1 MSRYTDAK
9 CRLCRRQGVKL
20 FLKGPRCMTPKCAFE
35 KRPFA
40 PGMSR
45 GSRRRLS
52 DYGVQLREKQKVRFI
67 YGISERQF
75 NNYFEKANRIPG
87 VTGEN
92 FLRLLEKR
100 LDNVVF
106 RGGMADSRSDAR
118 QMVLHRHFK
127 VNGKIVNIPSF
138 MVSVGDKIELTD
150 VGKQHKKIK
159 EIIDEKEQ
167 LNPPSWL
174 EFQPEQFTFTVLREP
189 NRDDIDYQVEES
201 LIVEFYSK

>member
-9 CRLCRRQGVKL
+9 CRLCRRQGAKL
-20 FLKGPRCMTPKCAFE
+20 FLKGPRCLTPKCAFE

-40 PGMSR
+40 PGMTR
-45 GSRRRLS
+45 GLRRRLS

-75 NNYFEKANRIPG
+75 KNYFEKANRIPG

-92 FLRLLEKR
+92 FLRLLVKR
-100 LDNVVF
+100 LDHIVY
-106 RGGMADSRSDAR
+106 RTGIADSRSDAR

-138 MVSVGDKIELTD
+138 LVSVGDKIEFTE
-150 VGKQHKKIK
+150 VGKKNQKIK
-159 EIIDEKEQ
+159 EIMEEKEQ
-167 LNPPSWL
+167 LNPPNWL
-174 EFQPEQFTFTVLREP
+174 EFQPEQFITTVLREP